1 MRFRVVR
8 CLILALVASS
18 LLAASVARADVNST
32 ALAALLQRG
41 GTMALAGRKIDA
53 GMLNRVYAGR
63 AYRPIWD
70 AARRA
75 DLASALAQ
83 APSQGLDPGAF
94 AVPSADPMA
103 TEVLLTDAFMRY
115 ARALGH
121 GSVTMSDVDSDWAMP
136 QPTIDPA
143 VVLTQAL
150 QHGVAAT
157 LAALPPQDADYAR
170 LRQAYLRYRDFTQRA
185 AWAPI
190 VLKLPLKPGTG
201 GPDVVK
207 LRQRLA
213 AEGLVAAGDSPQ
225 FDSALAA
232 VVSRFQAARGLPPD
246 GVVGQ
251 ATLVALNVVPGA
263 RLRTLRLNLERRR
276 AMPRA
281 EPPTRVVVN
290 VPDATVT
297 LYQQGQAPLTM
308 RAVVGAPI
316 HPTPVLG
323 ATMVAVLLNPPWIV
337 PTSIAVKE
345 ILPLARKDPGYL
357 ARNDYIYDGP
367 SGQQLVQRP
376 GPKNALGKIKFE
388 LPNRFDVY
396 LHDTPAKA
404 LLSRTRRALSHGCVR
419 LEHPRAMA
427 ERVMEGDP
435 QWTLDAIDAAIA
447 TGKTQ
452 RVNLP
457 HPIPV
462 SIVYWT
468 AWVDADGTVE
478 FRNDIYGRDQ
488 RLDEALVAHDMG
500 VQLQAPQPRAVAVG
514 SQG

>member
-8 CLILALVASS
+8 CLVLALVAS
-18 LLAASVARADVNST
+18 LFAASVARAEVDST

-41 GTMALAGRKIDA
+41 GTVALAGRRLDA

-63 AYRPIWD
+63 DYRPIWN
-70 AARRA
+70 AQRRSE
-75 DLASALAQ
+75 LGTALAQ
-83 APSQGLDPGAF
+83 AASQGLDPAAF
-94 AVPSADPMA
+94 DVPNADPA
-103 TEVLLTDAFMRY
+103 VTEVLLTDAFMRY
-115 ARALGH
+115 ARALGR
-121 GSVTMSDVDSDWAMP
+121 GLVTMSDVDSDWAIP

-143 VVLTQAL
+143 AVLTQAL

-170 LRQAYLRYRDFTQRA
+170 LRQAYLRYRDFSQHA
-185 AWAPI
+185 AWGPI
-190 VLKLPLKPGTG
+190 TLKLPLKPGTS
-201 GPDVVK
+201 GPDAIK

-213 AEGLVAAGDSPQ
+213 AEGLVATGDGPQ
-225 FDSALAA
+225 FDAALAA
-232 VVSRFQAARGLPPD
+232 AVSRFQEARGLPPD

-251 ATLVALNVVPGA
+251 ATLTALNVTPGA

-276 AMPRA
+276 AMPRV
-281 EPPTRVVVN
+281 EPSTRVVVN

-297 LYQQGQAPLTM
+297 LYQEGQPPLTM
-308 RAVVGAPI
+308 RAVVGAPN
-316 HPTPVLG
+316 HPTPVMG
-323 ATMVAVLLNPPWIV
+323 ATMVGVLLNPPWIV

-345 ILPLARKDPGYL
+345 IEPLARRDPGYL
-357 ARNDYIYDGP
+357 ARNDYVYDGP
-367 SGQQLVQRP
+367 GGQQLTQRP
-376 GPKNALGKIKFE
+376 GPKSALGKIKFE

-404 LLSRTRRALSHGCVR
+404 LLTRTRRALSHGCVR
-419 LEHPRAMA
+419 LEHPRELAQ
-427 ERVMEGDP
+427 RVMADDP
-435 QWTLDAIDAAIA
+435 TWTMAAIDAAIA

-452 RVNLP
+452 RLSLP

-468 AWVDADGTVE
+468 AYVDDDGTVE
-478 FRNDIYGRDQ
+478 FRNDVYGRDQ
-488 RLDEALVAHDMG
+488 RLDEALVAHDMSE
-500 VQLQAPQPRAVAVG
+500 QLSPSQPRAVTVG

>member
-1 MRFRVVR
+1 MYFRIVR
-8 CLILALVASS
+8 CLTLVLVAS
-18 LLAASVARADVNST
+18 LLAAGMAHADVNST

-41 GTMALAGRKIDA
+41 GTVALAGRKIDA
-53 GMLNRVYAGR
+53 GMLNRVYAER
-63 AYRPIWD
+63 DYRPIWN
-70 AARRA
+70 AERRA
-75 DLASALAQ
+75 DLGTALAQ
-83 APSQGLDPGAF
+83 APSQGLDPEAF
-94 AVPSADPMA
+94 AVPNADPTA

-115 ARALGH
+115 ARALGR
-121 GSVTMSDVDSDWAMP
+121 GLVTMSDVDSDWAIP
-136 QPTIDPA
+136 QPTVDPA
-143 VVLTQAL
+143 AVLTRAL

-170 LRQAYLRYRDFTQRA
+170 LRQAYRRYHDFTQRA
-185 AWAPI
+185 AWRPI
-190 VLKLPLKPGTG
+190 TLKLPLKARAS

-213 AEGLVAAGDSPQ
+213 AEGLVAAGDSPR

-232 VVSRFQAARGLPPD
+232 AVSRFQMARGLPPD
-246 GVVGQ
+246 GTVGQ
-251 ATLVALNVVPGA
+251 ATLAALNVTPGA
-263 RLRTLRLNLERRR
+263 RLRALRLNLERRR

-281 EPPTRVVVN
+281 EPPNRVVVN

-297 LYQQGQAPLTM
+297 LYQEGRAPLTM
-308 RAVVGAPI
+308 RVVVGAPN

-345 ILPLARKDPGYL
+345 LLPLARRDPGYL
-357 ARNDYIYDGP
+357 ARNDYVYDGP

-376 GPKNALGKIKFE
+376 GPKNALGRIKFE

-404 LLSRTRRALSHGCVR
+404 LLARTRRALSHGCVR

-427 ERVMEGDP
+427 ERVMAGNP

-452 RVNLP
+452 RLTLP
-457 HPIPV
+457 HSIPV

-468 AWVDADGTVE
+468 AYVDEDGTVE
-478 FRNDIYGRDQ
+478 FRNDVYGRDQ
-488 RLDEALVAHDMG
+488 RLDEALVAHDMTE
-500 VQLQAPQPRAVAVG
+500 QLPPSPPRAVAVG